1 MATNDST
8 QEIKDANGQANQL
21 DKLSDPSRASLDDRN
36 FNRITL
42 SNDLKSQIYSQIDD
56 STDSLPQWRQGSRY
70 LSNDSVDS
78 TVDESDLQTPMPKEK
93 DPMEDAKPL
102 SRTATAQLSKVDT
115 AKTTGST
122 GSKDKRP
129 GALRRFTTKLKR
141 TVSSKPDID
150 PKLTKD
156 A

>member
-1 MATNDST
+1 MATKDST
-8 QEIKDANGQANQL
+8 QEVKDANDEANNL
-21 DKLSDPSRASLDDRN
+21 EELSNPSQASLDDRN
-36 FNRITL
+36 FNRITV
-42 SNDLKSQIYSQIDD
+42 SNNLKSQIYSQIDD

-70 LSNDSVDS
+70 LSSDSVDS
-78 TVDESDLQTPMPKEK
+78 TVDESDLQTPMPKER
-93 DPMEDAKPL
+93 DPMDDAKPL

-141 TVSSKPDID
+141 TVSTKPDND
-150 PKLTKD
+150 PNSSKEV
-156 A
+156 